1 MVFASNNKG
10 KLREIRAIL
19 GEDIKSLKDVNVD
32 VDVLEDGETFYDNAK
47 KKAYEIYNIVKE
59 PVISDDSGLCVD
71 YLDGFPGVHSKRF
84 LGEDATPEDINNYI
98 LEHLDGVSNRKC
110 EVICTL
116 VYYDGKKEIRADGI
130 LEGKI
135 SLDVRGTNGC
145 GFDSIV
151 ELSDGKTMAEHTQE
165 EKNNMSARYLA
176 AVNLRNKLQNK
187 YCIKN
192 KFLYIFI
199 FKKLIVFKYLI

>member
-47 KKAYEIYNIVKE
+47 KKAYEIYSIVKE

-98 LEHLDGVSNRKC
+98 LEHLEGVSNRKC

-135 SLDVRGTNGC
+135 SLDVRGTNGF

-176 AVNLRNKLQNK
+176 AVNLRNSLQNK
-187 YCIKN
+187 
-192 KFLYIFI
+192 
-199 FKKLIVFKYLI
+199 

>member
-84 LGEDATPEDINNYI
+84 LGEDATPEDINNNI
-98 LEHLDGVSNRKC
+98 LEHLEGVSNRKC

-135 SLDVRGTNGC
+135 SLDVRGTNGF

-176 AVNLRNKLQNK
+176 AVNLRNSLQNK
-187 YCIKN
+187 
-192 KFLYIFI
+192 
-199 FKKLIVFKYLI
+199 

>member
-32 VDVLEDGETFYDNAK
+32 IDVVEDGETFYDNAK

-84 LGEDATPEDINNYI
+84 LGENATEDDINNYI
-98 LEHLDGVSNRKC
+98 LEHLDGIDNRRC

-116 VYYDGKKEIRADGI
+116 VYYDGKKEIRADGV
-130 LEGKI
+130 LEGNI
-135 SLDVRGTNGC
+135 SKEVRGTNGF

-151 ELSDGKTMAEHTQE
+151 ELSDGKTIAEHTQE
-165 EKNNMSARYLA
+165 EKNHMSARYLA
-176 AVNLRNKLQNK
+176 AVNLRDSLQNK
-187 YCIKN
+187 
-192 KFLYIFI
+192 
-199 FKKLIVFKYLI
+199 

>member
-19 GEDIKSLKDVNVD
+19 GEDIKSLKDGNVD

-98 LEHLDGVSNRKC
+98 LEHLEGVSNRKC

-135 SLDVRGTNGC
+135 SLDVRGTNGF

-165 EKNNMSARYLA
+165 EKNKMSARYLA
-176 AVNLRNKLQNK
+176 AVNLRNSLQNK
-187 YCIKN
+187 
-192 KFLYIFI
+192 
-199 FKKLIVFKYLI
+199 